1 MVSLNNPLSSSL
13 FSVAQKV
20 VLISGAGRG
29 IGKALAIHFGQ
40 MGAKVVCLARSK
52 TEIDEVVSTISEL
65 GGSALSIQL
74 DVQNIADHGQALNT
88 ILNQF
93 GSVDILINNAGLNRR
108 QLFEEVSEENFD
120 LVFNVNF
127 KGPFFLAKQVSKVMC
142 RKKSGKIIN
151 IGSLTASYSMSQISV
166 YAAAKAALLRLT
178 KSLALEL
185 GSTNIQVNAICPGF
199 IKTPL
204 TEKLWSDENMKNWA
218 VKRIPAQ
225 RLGLPEDIIGTAIFL
240 SSAAS
245 DYVNGQCIYV
255 DGGYL
260 SGEFWPLPEAATS

>member
-1 MVSLNNPLSSSL
+1 MVSLNNLSSSSL
-13 FSVAQKV
+13 FSVEQKV

-29 IGKALAIHFGQ
+29 IGKALALYFGQ
-40 MGAKVVCLARSK
+40 IGAKVVCVSRSK
-52 TEIDEVVSTISEL
+52 SEIDQVVSTISEL
-65 GGSALSIQL
+65 GGSALSLQL
-74 DVQNIADHGQALNT
+74 DVQNLADHDQVLNT
-88 ILNQF
+88 ILSEF
-93 GSVDILINNAGLNRR
+93 GSVDILINNAGLNKR
-108 QLFEEVSEENFD
+108 QLFEKVSEENFD

-127 KGPFFLAKQVSKVMC
+127 KGPFFLAKQVSKIM
-142 RKKSGKIIN
+142 RGQKSGKIIN
-151 IGSLTASYSMSQISV
+151 IGSLAASYSMSQISV

-185 GSTNIQVNAICPGF
+185 GSQNIQVNAICPGF

-218 VKRIPAQ
+218 FKRIPAQ
-225 RLGLPEDIIGTAIFL
+225 RLGLPEDILGTAIYL